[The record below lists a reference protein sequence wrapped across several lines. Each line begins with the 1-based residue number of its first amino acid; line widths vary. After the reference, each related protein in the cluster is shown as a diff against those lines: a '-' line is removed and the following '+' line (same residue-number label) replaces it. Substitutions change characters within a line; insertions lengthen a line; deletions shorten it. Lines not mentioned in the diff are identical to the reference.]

1 MLVCHDLT
9 TSEFGTRHSQL
20 QSVMD
25 MLLQSHLDEHYSLP
39 VSLLSLGDW
48 STDLVHALLESPTD
62 ALLLMDAALVVAQ
75 QHVMQQKQLQHPAA
89 VKDLV
94 HLRVQSIP
102 FHLDQSASA
111 WHPSIGA
118 IRSCHIDSLLTLA
131 GTVVRTGSVTM
142 MESHKVFACSRCHS
156 RYTAVIL
163 SASATLECGLSQ
175 RLKLCAV
182 TFHQ

>member
-1 MLVCHDLT
+1 
-9 TSEFGTRHSQL
+9 
-20 QSVMD
+20 MD
-25 MLLQSHLDEHYSLP
+25 MLLQSHLDEHYSLV
-39 VSLLSLGDW
+39 VSLLSLADW
-48 STDLVHALLESPTD
+48 STDLVHTLLESPTD

-75 QHVMQQKQLQHPAA
+75 QHVMQQRQLQHPAA

-156 RYTAVIL
+156 RYTADFH
-163 SASATLECGLSQ
+163 
-175 RLKLCAV
+175 
-182 TFHQ
+182 TFSISYA